1 MAFRSEGANLKC
13 SLTVRQ
19 AAISLFLSFS
29 TTSLPVPATNYP
41 RTVCLHVHFGNN
53 SPHQQ
58 CRAHIAQPAV
68 QTHGR
73 GSVGPPP
80 PPPRAP
86 APGAGVWGPPPPLL
100 GRPGPNE
107 PVRSVTLIV
116 AGKVFCGLPWQE
128 TITHRTHRRCTKRE
142 RKNVAK
148 CPKMVINCGLGRL
161 PKFVL

>member
-86 APGAGVWGPPPPLL
+86 P
-100 GRPGPNE
+100 PNE